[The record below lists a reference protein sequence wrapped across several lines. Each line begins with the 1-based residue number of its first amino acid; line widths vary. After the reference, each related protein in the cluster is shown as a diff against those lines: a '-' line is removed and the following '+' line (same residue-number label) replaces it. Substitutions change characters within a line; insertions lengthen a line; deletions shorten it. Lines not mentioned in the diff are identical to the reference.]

1 MMFSCD
7 VDVMSWC
14 SAFPVCKI
22 VEGRSR
28 RTDIQ
33 KELAVESG
41 EAPTRFFPGLKREAL
56 VTIISADMQLYA
68 NFACGDARHVSSMPT
83 TRHVRR

>member
-1 MMFSCD
+1 VKLPRKSN
-7 VDVMSWC
+7 
-14 SAFPVCKI
+14 
-22 VEGRSR
+22 SR
-28 RTDIQ
+28 VTSRHKDHLIGNRVIADIQ

-41 EAPTRFFPGLKREAL
+41 EAPVRFFPGLKREAL